1 VAERVILMAGTS
13 PETKGGV
20 AAVINAYKHGGLFD
34 RWRITYIRSHV
45 DGPGKTLKK
54 IIVAMAA
61 VAKYVNLLATNRV
74 ALVHVHSASR
84 ASFWRKSMFI
94 LPALALRLPVI
105 FHLHGAE
112 FDKFY
117 GRECGK
123 VRKWFVRFV
132 LDRVDR
138 VVVLSSQWRS
148 FIERVSPSA
157 SVIQIFNPVT
167 VTNSI
172 DEVTARSSNT
182 LVFLGK
188 FGRRKGIFDL
198 LEALGALKVHFP
210 GIRLQCGGD
219 GDIPGV
225 VARAEELGLSDCV
238 EILGWVREAAK
249 QRVLMEGTIYVLP
262 SYAEGLPIS
271 VLEAMEAGMPV
282 IATAVGG
289 IPDAIDD
296 GVEGFLVSPGDIN
309 SLVRRISQLLQD
321 PDLRSRMGLAAK
333 MKVAAFFSPT
343 SVLPQIEALYRAL
356 GAVPQDSI
364 AMRGQPDSKT
374 RTSQGQ

>member
-1 VAERVILMAGTS
+1 MILMAGTS

-34 RWRITYIRSHV
+34 RWRITYVRSHV
-45 DGPGKTLKK
+45 DEHGKTLNKL
-54 IIVAMAA
+54 IVAMAA
-61 VAKYVNLLATNRV
+61 LAKYVSLLATNRV

-94 LPALALRLPVI
+94 LPALLFRLPVI

-112 FDKFY
+112 FDMFY
-117 GRECGK
+117 GSECGK
-123 VRKWFVRFV
+123 VRQWFVRFV
-132 LDRVDR
+132 LNHVDR
-138 VVVLSSQWRS
+138 VVVLSSQWMS
-148 FIERVSPSA
+148 FIKRIAPSA
-157 SVIQIFNPVT
+157 NVIQIFNPVT
-167 VTNSI
+167 VTNTI

-182 LVFLGK
+182 LVFLGQ

-198 LEALGALKVHFP
+198 LAALAALKDRFP
-210 GIRLQCGGD
+210 EIRLQCGGD

-225 VARAEELGLSDCV
+225 VARAEELGLSDNV
-238 EILGWVREAAK
+238 EVLGWVSGVAK
-249 QRVLMEGTIYVLP
+249 QRVLAEGTIYVLP

-282 IATAVGG
+282 VATTVGG
-289 IPDAIDD
+289 IPDAIED
-296 GVEGFLVSPGDIN
+296 GMEGFLVSPGDIN
-309 SLVRRISQLLQD
+309 SLVNRISQLLQD
-321 PDLRSRMGLAAK
+321 SDLRSRMGLAAK

-356 GAVPQDSI
+356 GVVPQDSI

>member
-1 VAERVILMAGTS
+1 MAERVILMAGTS

-34 RWRITYIRSHV
+34 RWRITYVRSHV
-45 DGPGKTLKK
+45 DGQGKTLRK

-61 VAKYVNLLATNRV
+61 LAKYVSLLATNRV

-94 LPALALRLPVI
+94 LPALLLRLPVI

-112 FDKFY
+112 FDMFY

-123 VRKWFVRFV
+123 VRQWFVRFV
-132 LDRVDR
+132 LNHVDR
-138 VVVLSSQWRS
+138 VVVLSSQWMS
-148 FIERVSPSA
+148 FIKRIAPSA
-157 SVIQIFNPVT
+157 NVIQIFNPVT
-167 VTNSI
+167 VTNTI

-182 LVFLGK
+182 LVFLGQ
-188 FGRRKGIFDL
+188 FGRRKGIYDL
-198 LEALGALKVHFP
+198 LGALAAIKVRFP
-210 GIRLQCGGD
+210 EIRLQCGGD

-225 VARAEELGLSDCV
+225 MARAEELGLSDNV
-238 EILGWVREAAK
+238 EVLGWVSGVAK
-249 QRVLMEGTIYVLP
+249 QRVLAEGTIYGLP

-282 IATAVGG
+282 VTTAVGG
-289 IPDAIDD
+289 IPDAIED

-309 SLVRRISQLLQD
+309 SLVNRISQLLQD
-321 PDLRSRMGLAAK
+321 SDLRSRMGLAAK
-333 MKVAAFFSPT
+333 MKVAAFFSPA